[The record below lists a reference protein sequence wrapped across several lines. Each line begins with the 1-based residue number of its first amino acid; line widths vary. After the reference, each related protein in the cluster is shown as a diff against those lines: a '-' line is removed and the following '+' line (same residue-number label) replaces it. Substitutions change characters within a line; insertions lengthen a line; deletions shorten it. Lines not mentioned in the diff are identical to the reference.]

1 MVKRKFTQPQKYLKI
16 LLHFMSL
23 LTALIVKNSQTVAGI
38 YLIFLQN
45 KSYIKFKKLSI
56 PHSDLSEMIWKI
68 VTR

>member
-1 MVKRKFTQPQKYLKI
+1 
-16 LLHFMSL
+16 MSL
-23 LTALIVKNSQTVAGI
+23 LTALIVKNGHTLAGI

-45 KSYIKFKKLSI
+45 KSYIKFKKLSM